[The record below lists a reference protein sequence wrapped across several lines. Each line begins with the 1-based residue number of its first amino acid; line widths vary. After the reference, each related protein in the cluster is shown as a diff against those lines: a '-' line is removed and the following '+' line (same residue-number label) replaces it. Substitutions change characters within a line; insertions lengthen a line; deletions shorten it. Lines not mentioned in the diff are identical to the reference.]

1 MLPFTRE
8 QFLGVFNDYNTAVWP
23 AQVVACVLGLA
34 VVAALF
40 VVQGLLFFMAH
51 SFKTPQ
57 PHGASIA
64 PSRNDEQEPA
74 MQLLVNNQRF
84 DVPAIWHDE
93 SLLWVL
99 REALAL
105 VGCKY
110 GCGQGQ
116 CGACTVLVDGEP
128 LRACLL
134 PARSTEGRSITTIEG
149 LARAGALHPVQ
160 QAWVDEAV
168 PQCGYCQ
175 SGQIMATV
183 ALLRRQPRP
192 DAAAIDAALA
202 GHLCRCGTQQRVR
215 RAVERAAA
223 AVQAGG
229 RS

>member
-1 MLPFTRE
+1 
-8 QFLGVFNDYNTAVWP
+8 V
-23 AQVVACVLGLA
+23 
-34 VVAALF
+34 
-40 VVQGLLFFMAH
+40 
-51 SFKTPQ
+51 
-57 PHGASIA
+57 
-64 PSRNDEQEPA
+64 
-74 MQLLVNNQRF
+74 QLLVNNLR
-84 DVPAIWHDE
+84 HDIASLWDDD

-99 REALAL
+99 REALGL

-128 LRACLL
+128 QRACLL
-134 PARSTEGRSITTIEG
+134 PARSVEGRRITTIEG
-149 LARAGALHPVQ
+149 LATPGTLHPVQ

-175 SGQIMATV
+175 SGQILAAV

-192 DAAAIDAALA
+192 DPAAIDAALG

-223 AVQAGG
+223 ASPQGS
-229 RS
+229 RP